1 MGADPVHRSTTLR
14 GREGV
19 LPSGK
24 SREAKRPKIS
34 AVSGR
39 GISVGARHSNVSG
52 PKSVEPGVSTAH
64 VVRPT
69 QDVLQRFALG
79 SPVHECSQL
88 LSIPVRQGL
97 SHPSKLVLCILR
109 VQLLVLCK
117 SL

>member
-1 MGADPVHRSTTLR
+1 MGADPVHRSATLR

-19 LPSGK
+19 LPSGE
-24 SREAKRPKIS
+24 SREASRPKIS

-39 GISVGARHSNVSG
+39 GMSVGARHFNVNG

-64 VVRPT
+64 IGRLT
-69 QDVLQRFALG
+69 KDVLQRFALG

-97 SHPSKLVLCILR
+97 SHPSELVLCILR
-109 VQLLVLCK
+109 V
-117 SL
+117 